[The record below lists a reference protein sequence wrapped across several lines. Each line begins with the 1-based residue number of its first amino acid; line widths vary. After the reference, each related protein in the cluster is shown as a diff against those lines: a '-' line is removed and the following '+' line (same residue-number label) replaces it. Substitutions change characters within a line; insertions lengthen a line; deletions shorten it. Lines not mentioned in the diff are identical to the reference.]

1 MAATDP
7 LAAAETRST
16 YPDPTI
22 SDPAISGPD
31 TADSPRRD
39 QGHET
44 TEPGS
49 ARPRPTTPVST
60 KPSVVCSELD
70 IIYTVFG
77 AKKRATAT
85 EGELPFVERMFSKR
99 NAVSSVRKVHAV
111 KQVSFVVNHGEAVG
125 IIGRNGS
132 GKSTL
137 LRAIAGLIPPSGG
150 KLWALGRPSLLG
162 VNAVLLPGIT
172 GARNVMIGGLALG
185 LTPREVRARYD
196 DIVEFSGIGD
206 FVDLPMSAYSSGMG
220 ARLRFAISTAAAPD
234 ILMIDEA
241 LATGDA
247 DFQQRSKDRIAEI
260 RQEASTVFLVSHSN
274 SAIRESCDRVL
285 WMDQG
290 RIIMDG
296 PTEDVVGAY
305 EESHRKPPR

>member
-1 MAATDP
+1 MAATEP
-7 LAAAETRST
+7 RTPETRPSLTGPTPARQDST
-16 YPDPTI
+16 
-22 SDPAISGPD
+22 AL
-31 TADSPRRD
+31 R
-39 QGHET
+39 
-44 TEPGS
+44 
-49 ARPRPTTPVST
+49 ST

-70 IIYTVFG
+70 IVYTVFG
-77 AKKRATAT
+77 AKKRATST
-85 EGELPFVERMFSKR
+85 EGEMPFVERMLSKR
-99 NAVSSVRKVHAV
+99 SSVSAVRKVHAV
-111 KQVSFVVNHGEAVG
+111 KQVSFVVDHGEAVG

-150 KLWALGRPSLLG
+150 RIWAAGRPSLLG

-185 LTPREVRARYD
+185 LTPRQVRDRYD

-247 DFQQRSKDRIAEI
+247 DFQARSKERIAEI
-260 RQEASTVFLVSHSN
+260 RRDASTVFLVSHSN
-274 SAIRESCDRVL
+274 AAIRESCDRVL

-296 PTEDVVGAY
+296 PTEDVVTAY
-305 EESHRKPPR
+305 EQSHRKPAR

>member
-7 LAAAETRST
+7 LLGETLPSR
-16 YPDPTI
+16 PDPTAARQH
-22 SDPAISGPD
+22 S
-31 TADSPRRD
+31 TAPR
-39 QGHET
+39 
-44 TEPGS
+44 
-49 ARPRPTTPVST
+49 ST
-60 KPSVVCSELD
+60 RPSVVCSELD
-70 IIYTVFG
+70 MVYTVFG
-77 AKKRATAT
+77 AKKRATST
-85 EGELPFVERMFSKR
+85 EGEMPFVERMFSKR
-99 NAVSSVRKVHAV
+99 SSVSSVRKVHAV
-111 KQVSFVVNHGEAVG
+111 KQVSFMVDHGEAVG

-150 KLWALGRPSLLG
+150 RIWATGRPSLLG

-185 LTPREVRARYD
+185 LTPRQVRDRYD
-196 DIVEFSGIGD
+196 DIVDFSGIGD

-247 DFQQRSKDRIAEI
+247 DFQARSKERITEI
-260 RQEASTVFLVSHSN
+260 RREASTVFLVSHSN
-274 SAIRESCDRVL
+274 TAIRESCDRVL

-296 PTEDVVGAY
+296 PTEDVVSAY
-305 EESHRKPPR
+305 ERSHRKPAR

>member
-1 MAATDP
+1 MAATDR
-7 LAAAETRST
+7 TV
-16 YPDPTI
+16 
-22 SDPAISGPD
+22 
-31 TADSPRRD
+31 
-39 QGHET
+39 
-44 TEPGS
+44 
-49 ARPRPTTPVST
+49 PRP
-60 KPSVVCSELD
+60 SVICSELD
-70 IIYTVFG
+70 IVYTVFG
-77 AKKRATAT
+77 AKKRATST
-85 EGELPFVERMFSKR
+85 DGELPFVERMLSKR
-99 NAVSSVRKVHAV
+99 NAVSTVRKVHAV
-111 KQVSFVVNHGEAVG
+111 KKLSFVVNHGEAVG

-150 KLWALGRPSLLG
+150 RVWAAGRPSLLG

-185 LTPREVRARYD
+185 LTPRQVRERYD
-196 DIVEFSGIGD
+196 DIVGFSGIGD

-247 DFQQRSKDRIAEI
+247 DFQARSRERIAEI
-260 RQEASTVFLVSHSN
+260 REEASTVFLVSHSN
-274 SAIRESCDRVL
+274 AAIRESCERVL

-290 RIIMDG
+290 RLVMDG
-296 PTEDVVGAY
+296 PTDDVVRAY
-305 EESHRKPPR
+305 EQTHRRARG